1 VAPEMA
7 IACRRTVDRMQKI
20 KVADDGEW
28 AQVEDLAHRG
38 DDLVMRD
45 GFRSKGVQRDRG
57 RLRLADRIGNLKLA
71 AAGQSGGYDVL
82 GDPAARICRRAVHL
96 GWILAREGAAAMSG
110 HAAIAVHDDL
120 APGQA

>member
-1 VAPEMA
+1 VSGQSGFQGFCPVRLLPAEGGRAVQGIGVAPEMA

-71 AAGQSGGYDVL
+71 AAGQSGGYD
-82 GDPAARICRRAVHL
+82 
-96 GWILAREGAAAMSG
+96 
-110 HAAIAVHDDL
+110 
-120 APGQA
+120 